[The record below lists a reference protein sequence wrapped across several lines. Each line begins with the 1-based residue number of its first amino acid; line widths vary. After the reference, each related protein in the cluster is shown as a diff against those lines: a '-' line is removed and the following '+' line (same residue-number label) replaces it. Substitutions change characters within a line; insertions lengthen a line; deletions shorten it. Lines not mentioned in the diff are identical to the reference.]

1 MKNLKKILVATDL
14 TDMSRPGLRY
24 ACSLAADERAALTVL
39 HVANEFAAW
48 EYYSDEFAWGYC
60 PAKIWPRDRILAEA
74 NLDLNHFLEQHIEAI
89 KQIPLVTKQ
98 IVFGPVAQ
106 RIAEV
111 AEDEQADLVVM
122 TPRRQ
127 QRLRAFFSTSVTAT
141 VMRLSP
147 CPVLAVT
154 SPLPSRLLRGR
165 SQPSRLGWL
174 RPSGANI

>member
-1 MKNLKKILVATDL
+1 MKHLNKILLATDL
-14 TDMSRPGLRY
+14 SDLSRRGLRY
-24 ACSLAADERAALTVL
+24 ACSLAADERSALTVL

-48 EYYSDEFAWGYC
+48 EYYSDEFAWAHYAG
-60 PAKIWPRDRILAEA
+60 KVWPRDRVLAEA
-74 NLDLNHFLEQHIEAI
+74 NLDLNNFLEQHLEAI
-89 KQIPLVTKQ
+89 KQIPLVTKR
-98 IVFGPVAQ
+98 IAFGPVAQ

-111 AEDEQADLVVM
+111 AEDEHADLVVM
-122 TPRRQ
+122 APHRQ
-127 QRLRAFFSTSVTAT
+127 QGLRAFFSTSVTGA

-174 RPSGANI
+174 RPSAASI